1 MIVVSIT
8 YPNAAGARFDW
19 NYYQGTHLPMVG
31 RKLGGFGLAS
41 ASVLKGEQSA
51 DGGAPAYTAIAF
63 LSFSSLE
70 NANLALASSEAR
82 ELMADIANFTDVI
95 PVIQLSSA
103 VP

>member
-41 ASVLKGEQSA
+41 ASVL
-51 DGGAPAYTAIAF
+51 
-63 LSFSSLE
+63 
-70 NANLALASSEAR
+70 
-82 ELMADIANFTDVI
+82 
-95 PVIQLSSA
+95 
-103 VP
+103 

>member
-19 NYYQGTHLPMVG
+19 NYYQGTHLPMIG
-31 RKLGGFGLAS
+31 RKLGGLGLAS
-41 ASVLKGEQSA
+41 ASVLKGEQAA
-51 DGGAPAYTAIAF
+51 DGSVPAYTAMAF
-63 LSFSSLE
+63 LTFSSLE
-70 NANLALASSEAR
+70 NSKAALASGEAR
-82 ELMADIANFTDVI
+82 ELMADIANFTDVT